1 MPKIA
6 LPSRVVTGF
15 GHLYEIGWQP
25 SRPVWPGAADEGPD
39 SIVFGGL
46 DRSAAAVAAD
56 PESIEHLRKYIDKYM
71 LFVKLAD
78 NLGSTSGDPRS
89 LGFVFEVIPALFG
102 EIGIIPTDGNVGFPG
117 DIDIRP
123 TFEVVHFGLDEQAAM
138 EHSLKVAETDFT
150 VPDWA
155 DADPA
160 SPELV
165 LELRRSNAVRRRDD
179 AVLVS
184 KARRFRGLRSGAA
197 ARASYRAGQTPGN
210 RRRYLFEVRVPCQSS

>member
-1 MPKIA
+1 M
-6 LPSRVVTGF
+6 
-15 GHLYEIGWQP
+15 
-25 SRPVWPGAADEGPD
+25 
-39 SIVFGGL
+39 
-46 DRSAAAVAAD
+46 
-56 PESIEHLRKYIDKYM
+56 
-71 LFVKLAD
+71 
-78 NLGSTSGDPRS
+78 
-89 LGFVFEVIPALFG
+89 FEVIPALFG

-184 KARRFRGLRSGAA
+184 KAAVSWIAVWRSGASQLPG
-197 ARASYRAGQTPGN
+197 RTTPGN